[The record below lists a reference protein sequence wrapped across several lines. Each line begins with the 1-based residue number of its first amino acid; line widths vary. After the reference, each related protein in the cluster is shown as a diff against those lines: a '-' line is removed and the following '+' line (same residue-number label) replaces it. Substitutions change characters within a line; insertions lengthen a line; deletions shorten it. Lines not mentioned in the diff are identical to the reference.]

1 MKLKEQSRLIA
12 GCYCRLSDDDEKDG
26 TSISIETQRKILTE
40 YCKEHGIQ
48 VYDVYEDDG
57 FTGTNFNRPSFKRMM
72 EDAKSKVI
80 NVIIVKDLSRFGRNY
95 LQVGS
100 YISDIFPMMNVR
112 FIAIGDDVDTERG
125 DTDYDLMLPIKN
137 VFNEYYPA
145 DCSRK
150 TKQAF
155 IAKANNGEYIGAF
168 APYGYNKSQE
178 DKHLLIVNTETA
190 FIVRWMFEMAAYDGY
205 GYNKIATVLSA
216 HRIPTPMAYRA
227 QQRQEIYE
235 KDPYGWNLATV
246 SKILNDKTYLGF
258 LISGRRRKPSFKSN
272 RIVKQAEEDWIVVP
286 DVVPQLVSQKLWDD
300 AHEKLDSRKRTS
312 TSGFD
317 NIFAGLIK
325 CDKCGYALGIAN
337 ASSRSNYYM
346 CNTYKKKG
354 PSRCSSHYIL
364 YRELYESVLTD
375 INDVLKMIREDKDAF
390 IHKVLHKLDNDSDNE
405 DERIENQIKVLN
417 ARVAEL
423 DRKFDQLYEDRFNG
437 VLSDRKFK
445 ELSSKCET
453 EQDEARARLEMLT
466 KKQQTSKS
474 TEYGVEQFVEMAEQ
488 YGELKELDG
497 EILNRLIQSI
507 VVGDRI
513 KVGAENE
520 QDITVNYRFIGKIA

>member
-216 HRIPTPMAYRA
+216 HRIPTPMAHRA

-235 KDPYGWNLATV
+235 KDPYAWNLATV

-272 RIVKQAEEDWIVVP
+272 RIVKQAEEDWIIVP
-286 DVVPQLVSQKLWDD
+286 NVVPQLVSQKLWDD

-364 YRELYESVLTD
+364 
-375 INDVLKMIREDKDAF
+375 
-390 IHKVLHKLDNDSDNE
+390 
-405 DERIENQIKVLN
+405 
-417 ARVAEL
+417 
-423 DRKFDQLYEDRFNG
+423 
-437 VLSDRKFK
+437 
-445 ELSSKCET
+445 
-453 EQDEARARLEMLT
+453 
-466 KKQQTSKS
+466 
-474 TEYGVEQFVEMAEQ
+474 
-488 YGELKELDG
+488 
-497 EILNRLIQSI
+497 
-507 VVGDRI
+507 
-513 KVGAENE
+513 
-520 QDITVNYRFIGKIA
+520 